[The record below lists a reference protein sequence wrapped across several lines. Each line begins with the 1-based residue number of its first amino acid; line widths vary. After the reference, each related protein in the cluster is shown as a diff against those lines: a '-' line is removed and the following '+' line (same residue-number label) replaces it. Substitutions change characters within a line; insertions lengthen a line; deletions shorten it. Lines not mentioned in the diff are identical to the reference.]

1 MVWMVKSLGI
11 LPFWI
16 DARQSRCLLP
26 LFAFSPFPLSP
37 FPFPPFPLSP
47 RPLLLGALSVNGHHL
62 TSESSAKYGSTENI
76 GLL

>member
-1 MVWMVKSLGI
+1 MVWMVWMVKSFGI

-16 DARQSRCLLP
+16 DPRQPRCLLP
-26 LFAFSPFPLSP
+26 FCPFALLP
-37 FPFPPFPLSP
+37 FPFHPFPLSP
-47 RPLLLGALSVNGHHL
+47 RPLLLGALRVNGHHL

>member
-37 FPFPPFPLSP
+37 FPLSP

>member
-16 DARQSRCLLP
+16 DARQSRCL
-26 LFAFSPFPLSP
+26 
-37 FPFPPFPLSP
+37 FPFPFPLSP